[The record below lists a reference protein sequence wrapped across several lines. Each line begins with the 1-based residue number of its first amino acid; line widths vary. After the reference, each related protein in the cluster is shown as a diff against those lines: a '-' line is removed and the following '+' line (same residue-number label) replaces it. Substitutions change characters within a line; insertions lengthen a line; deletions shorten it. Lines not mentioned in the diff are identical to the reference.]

1 MRKIAVLSI
10 AVSFIL
16 CEAQV
21 NQNNDKVHQCSGST
35 SCCEICSLTSITQNL
50 GAVGEKITNL
60 GEKVQLLEAKLQNTE
75 KEVLE
80 LRSLIGGNMFQMFY
94 WSATFTVHKV

>member
-1 MRKIAVLSI
+1 MRKIAVLI
-10 AVSFIL
+10 LAVSFIL

-21 NQNNDKVHQCSGST
+21 NENNDKVYQCSGST
-35 SCCEICSLTSITQNL
+35 SCCEICSIASITQNL

-60 GEKVQLLEAKLQNTE
+60 AEKVTLLEAKLQNTE

-80 LRSLIGGNMFQMFY
+80 LRSLSGGKIVQMFY
-94 WSATFTVHKV
+94 GILL

>member
-1 MRKIAVLSI
+1 MRKIAVLSL

-16 CEAQV
+16 CEAQF
-21 NQNNDKVHQCSGST
+21 NANNDKVGQCSGAT

-50 GAVGEKITNL
+50 GAFGEKITNL
-60 GEKVQLLEAKLQNTE
+60 GEKVQLLEAKLQNSE

-80 LRSLIGGNMFQMFY
+80 LRSLIGGNVFQMFY
-94 WSATFTVHKV
+94 RSTSITGHEV